1 MHDRLDPM
9 AAKKPAPGNRTSRP
23 TRKEFSWSELPDSEL
38 LSWRMCDLGL
48 RIEGTILEERIAQLE
63 AELEYRGLIFRPHF
77 YLADEWFS
85 PDGVPGIAIPFYLA
99 HPRLMR
105 LERKQMLEVEGG
117 PEDWCLKIL
126 RHEAGHAF
134 DTAYRLHRR
143 REYREH
149 FGRYA
154 APYPDTYKAKPYS
167 KSYVL
172 HLEPWYAQAHPA
184 EDFAETFAVWL
195 KPRSR
200 WRSHYED
207 WPAIKK
213 LEYVDQLMHEIR
225 GTRPKVLSREHVDSL
240 KDLKKTLGE
249 HYQQKRDR
257 YGLDHPKFN
266 DRDLRRMF
274 SDAPEHAR
282 NPSAAGFLR
291 RIRGE
296 VRGVVAKGTGEYQYT
311 IDQVLGDMIDRCRE
325 LNLRIAKPL
334 WELRREALVMV
345 TVQTM
350 NYLHAGHHR
359 LVL

>member
-1 MHDRLDPM
+1 MASAASASSTRPLARIRGSVPAWPRLSD
-9 AAKKPAPGNRTSRP
+9 
-23 TRKEFSWSELPDSEL
+23 EQL
-38 LSWRMCDLGL
+38 LGVRLRDLNL
-48 RIEGTILEERIAQLE
+48 RIDGTPLARCVRRLY
-63 AELEYRGLIFRPHF
+63 AELEGAGLNFRPHCW
-77 YLADEWFS
+77 LAEEWFS

-117 PEDWCLKIL
+117 AEDWCLKIL

-143 REYREH
+143 GEYRQH

-167 KSYVL
+167 KSFVL

-200 WRSHYED
+200 WRSHYEN

-213 LEYVDQLMHEIR
+213 LEYVDRLMGEIR
-225 GTRPKVLSREHVDSL
+225 GTRAQVLSREHVDAL
-240 KDLKKTLGE
+240 KDIKQTLGE

-266 DRDLRRMF
+266 DRVLRR
-274 SDAPEHAR
+274 
-282 NPSAAGFLR
+282 
-291 RIRGE
+291 
-296 VRGVVAKGTGEYQYT
+296 VVAHWTGEYQYT
-311 IDQVLGDMIDRCRE
+311 IDQVLEDMIDRCRE
-325 LNLRIAKPL
+325 LNLRIARPQRA
-334 WELRREALVMV
+334 LRREALVML